1 MATRKGGL
9 GKGLEALFVENET
22 DEITPSTLKIG
33 EIEPNRG
40 QPRHDFDETALAELA
55 DSIREHG
62 VLQPLLV
69 RPMPNGKYQ
78 IVAGERRW
86 RASRMAGLTELP
98 VIIRDLDEAAAMEV
112 ALIENLQRSDLNPM
126 EEAMGYRTLM
136 ETYGLTQEETAKSVN
151 KSRPAVANALR
162 LLHLPD
168 TIAQMVAGGEL
179 SAGHARALLAFATE
193 EEQLDAAA
201 AAVDKSLSVRD
212 LERMAKASRAPRKEK
227 EAPALFSRPPF
238 FEEVELSLTEHM
250 GRRVKVT
257 PLKAG
262 DKSGGTLTIEFFDS
276 GDLQD
281 LAARLAPES

>member
-1 MATRKGGL
+1 MNAFTKDIVR
-9 GKGLEALFVENET
+9 T
-22 DEITPSTLKIG
+22 I
-33 EIEPNRG
+33 
-40 QPRHDFDETALAELA
+40 RHTKKRFISIAAITALGATMLTGL
-55 DSIREHG
+55 S
-62 VLQPLLV
+62 
-69 RPMPNGKYQ
+69 
-78 IVAGERRW
+78 
-86 RASRMAGLTELP
+86 MACL
-98 VIIRDLDEAAAMEV
+98 DLREAAD
-112 ALIENLQRSDLNPM
+112 ALYARQDLFDISVQS
-126 EEAMGYRTLM
+126 
-136 ETYGLTQEETAKSVN
+136 TYGLTQEETAKSVN